1 MGCCGGQDSR
11 ETRSTA
17 SEQVVVFEVWGRD
30 GSLKVYSKLPLA
42 KTAADPIGGSVRSK
56 LVPRGTLT
64 EDGVTVS

>member
-1 MGCCGGQDSR
+1 
-11 ETRSTA
+11 
-17 SEQVVVFEVWGRD
+17 VVVFEVWGRD